1 MKTLC
6 VIFLTVFISS
16 CSFVKDV
23 QKHCEVKYTSVDLQT
38 GSFDGCLKCDS
49 LAKVV
54 KAQIEK
60 AQKK

>member
-1 MKTLC
+1 MKYLFALLL
-6 VIFLTVFISS
+6 IASISS
-16 CSFVKDV
+16 CSFIKDM
-23 QKHCEVKYTSVDLQT
+23 QKHCEVKYTSIDIQS

-60 AQKK
+60 GHKK

>member
-1 MKTLC
+1 MLS
-6 VIFLTVFISS
+6 IAS

-23 QKHCEVKYTSVDLQT
+23 QKHCEVKYTSVDVQT

>member
-1 MKTLC
+1 MKTICCLLLMLS
-6 VIFLTVFISS
+6 IAS

-23 QKHCEVKYTSVDLQT
+23 QKHCEVKYTSVDVQT

>member
-6 VIFLTVFISS
+6 CLLLMLSIGS

-23 QKHCEVKYTSVDLQT
+23 QKHCEVKYTSIDIQT